1 MYCQKLR
8 DDSLAAVHK
17 VPPSLRARGR
27 IMQEREK
34 ELLFHGLTHRAI
46 INAAICDANGL
57 KWASLL

>member
-8 DDSLAAVHK
+8 DDSLAAIHK

-34 ELLFHGLTHRAI
+34 NNCFSMGLHTEQ
-46 INAAICDANGL
+46 
-57 KWASLL
+57 